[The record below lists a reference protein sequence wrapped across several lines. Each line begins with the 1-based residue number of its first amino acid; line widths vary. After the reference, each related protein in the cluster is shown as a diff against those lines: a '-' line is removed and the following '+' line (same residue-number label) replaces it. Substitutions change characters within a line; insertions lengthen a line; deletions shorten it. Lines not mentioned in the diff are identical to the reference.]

1 MADLAERLRE
11 IRRALKRGDPV
22 LVFDFEDREG
32 ETDLMFWAAKVGP
45 EHVATLRERAGG
57 LICVVLHPEHAREI
71 GLPHLVE
78 VYRAA
83 GDEFPLLRAT
93 RPDDIPYDERSTFSI
108 TVNHR
113 ETFTGVTDEDR
124 SLTIRKLAEFFER
137 EHEDPIRE
145 FGREFRSP
153 GHVHLLR
160 PFDGLLD
167 ERQGHTELTAAL
179 LEMVGLEPKV
189 AVICE
194 MLEPG
199 GGSMPPDRAREV
211 AEEMGA
217 PFVTGDEILDAWER
231 GLRVRENGKGTVG

>member
-1 MADLAERLRE
+1 LADLAGDKLRE
-11 IRRALKRGDPV
+11 VKRALKRGEPV

-32 ETDLMFWAAKVGP
+32 ETDVMLWAPKVEP
-45 EHVATLRERAGG
+45 EHVALLRERAGG
-57 LICVVLHPEHAREI
+57 LICAVLHPEHAEEI
-71 GLPHLVE
+71 GLPHLVD

-83 GDEFPLLRAT
+83 RDEFPLLRET
-93 RPDDIPYDERSTFSI
+93 WPDDIPYDERSTFSI
-108 TVNHR
+108 T
-113 ETFTGVTDEDR
+113 
-124 SLTIRKLAEFFER
+124 K
-137 EHEDPIRE
+137 HEDPVRE

-194 MLEPG
+194 MLESG
-199 GGSMPPDRAREV
+199 GGSLPPDRARDV
-211 AEEMGA
+211 AEELDA
-217 PFVTGDEILDAWER
+217 PFVTGDEILQAWR
-231 GLRVRENGKGTVG
+231 RRR

>member
-1 MADLAERLRE
+1 LADLAGDKLRE
-11 IRRALKRGDPV
+11 IKRALKRGEPV

-32 ETDLMFWAAKVGP
+32 ETDVMLWAPKVEP
-45 EHVATLRERAGG
+45 EHVALLRERAGG
-57 LICVVLHPEHAREI
+57 LICAVLHPEHAEEI
-71 GLPHLVE
+71 GLPHLVD

-83 GDEFPLLRAT
+83 RDEFPLLRET
-93 RPDDIPYDERSTFSI
+93 WPDDIPYDERSTFSI
-108 TVNHR
+108 TINHR
-113 ETFTGVTDEDR
+113 DTFTGVTDEDR
-124 SLTIRKLAEFFER
+124 ALTIRKLAEFFER
-137 EHEDPIRE
+137 EHEDPVRE

-194 MLEPG
+194 MLESG
-199 GGSMPPDRAREV
+199 GGSLPPDRARDV
-211 AEEMGA
+211 AEELDA
-217 PFVTGDEILDAWER
+217 PFVTGDEILQAWR
-231 GLRVRENGKGTVG
+231 RRR